1 MPLSFNFERPA
12 HIRFHG
18 IRASVLGLWRAHRC
32 GMRSVSVCLGLYFR
46 IGSVWVKGFVL
57 SAEAGGICVS
67 HFVWADNVILVAGS
81 LPMLTSMIVELSQ
94 PLYLHGFHWKA
105 SGLEFMNIARDDT
118 DPLVVHLFSF
128 SGSSGNCPSSALV
141 FKRVSALKILGAVID
156 RNFTDHEDI
165 RHRMRCAVG
174 PFSERTNLI
183 ISRVLFLCIRR
194 FAALIREFA
203 ASSCMVWKGL
213 LLMLV
218 CCGIST
224 RRKGRCCLAWSGVT
238 SEQMRAGVVFLSRLF
253 YRGRQALFRER
264 KASLVQLCVYK
275 QWMWAKDVV
284 STCFF
289 SASFFFPV
297 ICCCCVT
304 FHAISICLGS
314 FTFPAGR
321 RGGSEHLG
329 GGWVAVVC

>member
-213 LLMLV
+213 LLMPMR
-218 CCGIST
+218 CGIST
-224 RRKGRCCLAWSGVT
+224 RRKGRCCLVWPGVT
-238 SEQMRAGVVFLSRLF
+238 SEQMIAGVCSYHV
-253 YRGRQALFRER
+253 
-264 KASLVQLCVYK
+264 
-275 QWMWAKDVV
+275 
-284 STCFF
+284 
-289 SASFFFPV
+289 
-297 ICCCCVT
+297 
-304 FHAISICLGS
+304 
-314 FTFPAGR
+314 
-321 RGGSEHLG
+321 
-329 GGWVAVVC
+329 